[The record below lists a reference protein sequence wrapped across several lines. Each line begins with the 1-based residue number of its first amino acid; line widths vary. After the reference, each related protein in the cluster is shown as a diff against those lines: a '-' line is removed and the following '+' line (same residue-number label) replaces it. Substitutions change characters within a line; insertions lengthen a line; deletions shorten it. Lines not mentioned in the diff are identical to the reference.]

1 MKSSSPCWSGIPCGF
16 RLSAFFSAILLLASN
31 AFAGSG
37 QITLNPTNV
46 NFGGVA
52 VGTSQTQAVTL
63 TNSGGTKV
71 TVTSTSLSG
80 TGFTISGLTY
90 PLTLAGGQSVTGQVT
105 FAPQSSGTDNSMVS
119 ISFNTMT
126 GRGHGLGITN
136 TVTLPL
142 SGTGM
147 TSGQLT
153 ASPTNLAFGN
163 VQVGS
168 SQTMTE
174 TLTNSGGSN
183 VTISAAGTTG
193 AGFTTSGLILPLSV
207 SAGQSV
213 SFSVTF
219 APASSNA
226 VSGNLAITSNATNSA
241 LSVPLSGTGA
251 TSGQLMASPTTLSF
265 GNVTTGSSSM
275 LAEKLTNSGG
285 SAVTISQITPSG
297 AGFSLSGIT
306 LPVTLA
312 ASQSVTFNA
321 SFAPQTAGS
330 VAGSLA
336 ISSNGSNPS
345 LSVALSGTGAS
356 AGQITASPASL
367 SFGNVTTGS
376 SSMLA
381 EKLTNSGGSAVTIS
395 QITPSGAGF
404 SLSGITLP
412 VTLAASQSVTFNAS
426 FAPQTAGSVAGS
438 LAISSNGSNPSLSVP
453 LSGTGASAG
462 QVTASPA
469 SLSFGNVTTGSSSML
484 AEKLTNSGGSAVTI
498 SQISASGAGF
508 SFSGVTL
515 PVTLAASQ
523 SVTFNAS
530 FAPQTAG
537 SASGSLVI
545 SSNGSNPTFSV
556 AVTGTGTSPGQ
567 LAVSPSTV
575 NFGSVTVGTTQN
587 QTGTLIATNSS
598 VTVTSLGVSG
608 SQFSLSGLTLPVT
621 IAAGGSVGFQLTFT
635 PQTSGTASANVTF
648 ASNAANSPS
657 VEVVS
662 GSGVMP
668 QHSVNLGWNSSISSG
683 VVGYNVYR
691 GTVSGGPYAR
701 INSNLDATPYD
712 TDSTVVG
719 GQTYYYVVTA
729 VDSSG
734 TESGY
739 STQTQA
745 VIPTP

>member
-1 MKSSSPCWSGIPCGF
+1 
-16 RLSAFFSAILLLASN
+16 LLAFFPAILFLAST
-31 AFAGSG
+31 AFAASG
-37 QITLNPTNV
+37 QITLNPSNI

-63 TNSGGTKV
+63 TNSGGTRV
-71 TVTSTSLSG
+71 TIMQTSLSG
-80 TGFTISGLTY
+80 TGFTIRGLTY

-105 FAPQSSGTDNSMVS
+105 FAPQSSGTDSSMAS

-126 GRGHGLGITN
+126 GRGHGLGINN
-136 TVTLPL
+136 TVKLPL

-168 SQTMTE
+168 SQTVTE
-174 TLTNSGGSN
+174 TLTNSGGSS
-183 VTISAAGTTG
+183 VTISAAGATG
-193 AGFTTSGLILPLSV
+193 IGFTTSGLILPLSV
-207 SAGQSV
+207 SVGQSV

-219 APASSNA
+219 APASGNT
-226 VSGNLAITSNATNSA
+226 VSGNLAITSNASNSA

-251 TSGQLMASPTTLSF
+251 TPGQLTAGPTTLSF
-265 GNVTTGSSSM
+265 GSVTTGSSAS
-275 LAEKLTNSGG
+275 LAEKLTNTGG
-285 SAVTISQITPSG
+285 SALTISQITPSG
-297 AGFSLSGIT
+297 AGFSFSGIT

-312 ASQSVTFNA
+312 VNQSVTFNA
-321 SFAPQTAGS
+321 LFAPQTAGS
-330 VAGSLA
+330 V
-336 ISSNGSNPS
+336 
-345 LSVALSGTGAS
+345 TG
-356 AGQITASPASL
+356 G
-367 SFGNVTTGS
+367 
-376 SSMLA
+376 
-381 EKLTNSGGSAVTIS
+381 
-395 QITPSGAGF
+395 
-404 SLSGITLP
+404 
-412 VTLAASQSVTFNAS
+412 
-426 FAPQTAGSVAGS
+426 

-462 QVTASPA
+462 QITASPV
-469 SLSFGNVTTGSSSML
+469 SLSFGNVTTGGSSML

-498 SQISASGAGF
+498 SQISASGTGF
-508 SFSGVTL
+508 SVSGVTL
-515 PVTLAASQ
+515 PVTLSASQSVTFNALFAPQTAGSVTGSLAINSNGSNPSLSVALSGTGASAGQLTASPANLSFGNVTTGSASSISEKLTNSGGSAVTISQISASGTGFSFAGITLPLTLAASQ

-556 AVTGTGTSPGQ
+556 AATGTGTSPGQ
-567 LAVSPSTV
+567 LAISPSTV

-587 QTGTLIATNSS
+587 QTGTLTATNSS

-608 SQFSLSGLTLPVT
+608 SQFSVSGLTLPVT
-621 IAAGGSVGFQLTFT
+621 IAAGVSVGFQLTFA
-635 PQTSGTASANVTF
+635 PQTSGSASANVNF
-648 ASNAANSPS
+648 ASNASNSPS
-657 VEVVS
+657 VEVVT

-668 QHSVNLGWNSSISSG
+668 QHSVNLGWNSSTSSG

-691 GTVSGGPYAR
+691 GTVSGGPYTR
-701 INSNLDATPYD
+701 INPALDAAPND
-712 TDSTVVG
+712 TDNTVVG

-739 STQTQA
+739 SNQTQA
-745 VIPTP
+745 VIPSP